1 MTLTQLEYVVAVA
14 TFKSFVAA
22 AEKTFVT
29 QPTLSMQIN
38 KLEEE
43 LNVKIFDR
51 YRHPIVPTEVGA
63 KIVEQAKIILTEAKK
78 IDELV
83 NKSQGKVSGTFKL
96 AVIPTIAPSIVPK
109 LLDKYSE
116 KFPDVSLSVIEA
128 KTSEI
133 ITKLKNDEIDCGLL
147 ATPLDESRLKETP
160 LFYEPLV
167 AYFHEDEKELSK
179 KTVQPE
185 DIDLSKIWMMNEGN
199 CLRNQVINLCNDQ
212 VEKLQQERAFRY
224 ESGNVDTLR
233 KMVDRNG
240 GLSVFPELSTQEFEE
255 DAFERIR
262 YFSDPEPV
270 REISLVTN
278 EHFVKL
284 GIFQSLMDSILE
296 MVPEKMRA
304 QTKNRKILRIQTS
317 KL

>member
-51 YRHPIVPTEVGA
+51 YKHPISPTEVGA
-63 KIVEQAKIILTEAKK
+63 KIVEQAKVILTEAKK

-96 AVIPTIAPSIVPK
+96 AVIPTIAPSIIPR
-109 LLDKYSE
+109 LLDKYSDA
-116 KFPDVSLSVIEA
+116 FPDVSLTVIEA

-133 ITKLKNDEIDCGLL
+133 IEKLKNDEIDCGLL
-147 ATPLDESRLKETP
+147 ATPLDDNRIKEIP

-167 AYFHEDEKELSK
+167 AYFNKEEKALSK
-179 KTVQPE
+179 KTVNPD
-185 DIDLSKIWMMNEGN
+185 DIDLTKIWMMNEGN

-212 VEKLQQERAFRY
+212 VEKLQEQRAFRY

-240 GLSVFPELSTQEFEE
+240 GLSVFPELSTREFEE
-255 DAFERIR
+255 DAFDRIR

-278 EHFVKL
+278 EHFVKM
-284 GIFQSLMDSILE
+284 GILQSLMDTILE